1 MTPLGAVVAMAGV
14 TYLLRAIPLITV
26 RRRITNIWVLSF
38 LHYVPSAVLTA
49 MTIPAVVTATSTPL
63 SGMTA
68 LAVAV
73 ALALARRSLMGV
85 ALGAALSVLIVEGA
99 MSLI

>member
-49 MTIPAVVTATSTPL
+49 MTIPAVVTATNTPL

-68 LAVAV
+68 LVVAV

>member
-26 RRRITNIWVLSF
+26 RRRITNTWILSF

-49 MTIPAVVTATSTPL
+49 MTIPAVVTATNTAV
-63 SGMTA
+63 SGVTA
-68 LAVAV
+68 LVVAV

-85 ALGAALSVLIVEGA
+85 ALGAALSVLAVEGA
-99 MSLI
+99 MSLM